1 MQLLNTK
8 RGRTRRSDVKE
19 LQPANKYTVHCSQG
33 WGNQQ
38 GRTGCT
44 DAHEIAMSGFIDDA
58 HEVAMWEPCFLR
70 G

>member
-1 MQLLNTK
+1 MK
-8 RGRTRRSDVKE
+8 SEVKE

-44 DAHEIAMSGFIDDA
+44 DAHE
-58 HEVAMWEPCFLR
+58 VAMWEPAGKGL
-70 G
+70 GA